1 MTELRGVSGPAC
13 REVRQLLGVYVVG
26 AIDPAE
32 RSIVDSHLEYCQSCR
47 EELSGL
53 AGLPALLGRVP
64 LADAER
70 MADGSNGMPDIYE
83 PSPELLNGLLRRV
96 AARRRGRRWRSVL
109 ALAAAVAIAAG
120 GTATAIEAFRPAS
133 APGPTADRE
142 SVQVSNGSL
151 TAKVNYGPTQ
161 WGGTSM
167 RVGVMGVPPGT
178 HCRFWVIADGG
189 HRFLSAAWTIGQGYG
204 QHWYSVSSAVS
215 AEKVTGFQ
223 ITSNGQTLLSI
234 PA

>member
-1 MTELRGVSGPAC
+1 
-13 REVRQLLGVYVVG
+13 LLGVYVVG

-32 RSIVDSHLEYCQSCR
+32 RSIVDSHLEDCQGCR

-70 MADGSNGMPDIYE
+70 MVEGSGGQPDIYE

-109 ALAAAVAIAAG
+109 ALAAAVAVAAG
-120 GTATAIEAFRPAS
+120 GTATAIEALR
-133 APGPTADRE
+133 PGPAHEAAAGPDRE
-142 SVQVSNGSL
+142 RVQASNGSI
-151 TAKVNYGPTQ
+151 TAKVSYGPTK
-161 WGGTSM
+161 WGGTSV

-178 HCRFWVIADGG
+178 HCRFWVVADGG
-189 HRFLSAAWTIGQGYG
+189 RRFLSATWTVGQGYG
-204 QHWYSVSSAVS
+204 QHWYSLSSPVSEPKVS
-215 AEKVTGFQ
+215 GFQ
-223 ITSNGQTLLSI
+223 ITSDGQTLLSI